1 MKELLFIKNAVQ
13 EETQI
18 RLSAKIRNREYVNAR
33 LIYYAIAK
41 KCTSHSF
48 DRIGSVV
55 SVNHATVMHNL
66 ENLERD
72 ILKDKRLNQQYR
84 KVLHICQKVLDKNA
98 QATSSLDG
106 LETLAQEN
114 LNLLHNVE
122 RLKKQLVDAKT
133 LENPQEN
140 QLMNIFRKMSF
151 ADKKDLLFKA
161 GTILKVRE
169 KLSA

>member
-55 SVNHATVMHNL
+55 SVNHATVMHN
-66 ENLERD
+66 
-72 ILKDKRLNQQYR
+72 
-84 KVLHICQKVLDKNA
+84 
-98 QATSSLDG
+98 
-106 LETLAQEN
+106 
-114 LNLLHNVE
+114 
-122 RLKKQLVDAKT
+122 
-133 LENPQEN
+133 
-140 QLMNIFRKMSF
+140 
-151 ADKKDLLFKA
+151 
-161 GTILKVRE
+161 
-169 KLSA
+169 